1 LAQETK
7 KSWYLKDEPL
17 TDLDNQDR
25 FSHLAYVN
33 LLTEAITELEPPFT
47 LGVFGSWGVGKTSI
61 VNDLRDRLGQ
71 SDTNTRAV
79 AIDVWKYQDDSLR
92 RQFLYDLQLQLHD
105 QKALP
110 KGRDYVQEAYEERTK
125 ELPGKQRFDL
135 TRLRTLAVPLSL
147 SYGAMAA
154 LMGILLGLGIANPI
168 QVFVTAFV
176 APVTLYLVSEF
187 SRNVTVVPKDTIT
200 RPVYFSED
208 QFERKFGEVV
218 KDAKCSK
225 LVIIVDNL
233 DRCSHELAVNTLSAV
248 KTFLEPKGDKKCIF
262 VIPCDD
268 AAIKQHV
275 KAAYGMLSNDTR
287 SGATLDSEQYA
298 NEYLRKFFN
307 SAVRIDPFL
316 REEIEPYIEHLLG
329 QMRFTEGMPA
339 EEVSTLVQMVGFLFR
354 ENPRQIKQF
363 LNSLTSKYLLAQQRE
378 SGSSPQ
384 INPAISDE
392 KLFLAK
398 VAAIEY
404 RFPSLSRKFI
414 DDDNLY
420 PEVAS
425 ASTTPSRANEIKKLL
440 KLKEESADV
449 ALLENF
455 LRTTGHVTADNP
467 KAFFHLKQGKQEAR
481 VPNYAQFDSALRRG
495 DTEAIRA
502 AYEEGQD
509 EDNAARTDVLA
520 RSINDWAN
528 KGWIDY
534 ALSAIRV
541 AAALR
546 PSLATDGRRLSHEI
560 IRTLA
565 TTPGLLGV
573 IERIRDP
580 KAIFEMMDHALVDHR
595 RTVQN
600 SYINLFKTGPGSN
613 LEVKDV
619 KDTDYQF
626 QDEVARSFVA
636 HIKSLNSEQERR
648 IRDGTSAWDNPRPAL
663 LEALTS
669 TDEAK
674 EAFIEPSV
682 LNKVVANISSEEM
695 DSFAKSRTDDHHH
708 HPAMLVLV
716 RCQDMGNPTLANET
730 AEKLAEFLVHA
741 ASQNSD
747 PLFWYVIQVGADLV
761 TLLDQAETEPVGHI
775 TGQIRQ
781 KYQSVSPEQKT
792 SIMALLCR
800 LYNRASESERSN
812 VNNLLIN
819 DFLWNLSMDQAL
831 KVLEWRGEPEYSELP
846 WDQID
851 ARLAERLVAGP
862 DVSQADEHITM
873 LSTQLSQR
881 DPGYL
886 IPLLVKLLQ
895 RQEVQQ
901 AVSLVEQAVEYLP
914 KGNRGKSLLNPV
926 LEATLNTS
934 GPHGQPENHKLL
946 LNFTIKLKDLH
957 TREFKAKLDSHLLNL
972 ITGQDPL
979 RQIGIQILESGVSQ
993 GALSEDRYIA
1003 ILKKLAEWL
1012 VQQPTNSPLQT
1023 PLLPILDKIIIH
1035 KDKIFVTEPHRTEML
1050 KWLAARQEPSL
1061 PATERQNTLNHL
1073 VSFGELPQE
1082 VLYDVIPRLV
1092 HQAQNEGNEPT
1103 RDAIIDAL
1111 LTLYRHNKPH
1121 DQDLWTDLHQFRRSF
1136 LNGDDNQKKIG
1147 RKLDREMRKIRQEA
1161 RQASEENLEEE
1172 AEKEDK

>member
-1 LAQETK
+1 LVQETERT
-7 KSWYLKDEPL
+7 WYLKDEPL
-17 TDLDNQDR
+17 TDLGNQDR
-25 FSHLAYVN
+25 FSHRAYVN
-33 LLTEAITELEPPFT
+33 LLTEAITELKPPFT

-61 VNDLRDRLGQ
+61 VNDLRDRLSQ
-71 SDTNTRAV
+71 SDVNTIAV

-110 KGRDYVQEAYEERTK
+110 KGRDYVQEAYEERT
-125 ELPGKQRFDL
+125 EEITGKQRFDL
-135 TRLRTLAVPLSL
+135 ARLRTLAVPLLL
-147 SYGAMAA
+147 SYGAAAA
-154 LMGILLGLGIANPI
+154 LLWLLRGLGVENPI
-168 QVFVTAFV
+168 QLLVTAFV

-187 SRNVTVVPKDTIT
+187 SRNVTVVPKETIT

-208 QFERKFGEVV
+208 QFERKFEELV

-233 DRCSHELAVNTLSAV
+233 DRCSHELAVNTLSAI

-275 KAAYGMLSNDTR
+275 KAAYVVLSNDTQ
-287 SGATLDSEQYA
+287 SGVTLDPEQYA

-316 REEIEPYIEHLLG
+316 PEEIEPYIEHLLG
-329 QMRFTEGMPA
+329 QMRFTEDMPG

-384 INPAISDE
+384 INPAISDK

-425 ASTTPSRANEIKKLL
+425 AATTPSRANEIEKLL
-440 KLKEESADV
+440 GEQSADV

-455 LRTTGHVTADNP
+455 LRTTGHLTADNP
-467 KAFFHLKQGKQEAR
+467 KAFFHLKQSEQEAR

-495 DTEAIRA
+495 DTDAIRE

-509 EDNAARTDVLA
+509 EDNAARTDVLV

-546 PSLATDGRRLSHEI
+546 PSLKTGRERLSRRVV
-560 IRTLA
+560 RTLA

-573 IERIRDP
+573 IQRIRDP
-580 KAIFEMMDHALVDHR
+580 KAIFEMIDQALENHR
-595 RTVQN
+595 RTVQK
-600 SYINLFKTGPGSN
+600 SYIDLFITGPGSYM
-613 LEVKDV
+613 EAKEET
-619 KDTDYQF
+619 DTDFQF

-636 HIKSLNSEQERR
+636 HIGSLISGQKCR
-648 IRDGTSAWDNPRPAL
+648 IRDGTSVWENPRPAL

-674 EAFIEPSV
+674 AAFIEPAV

-695 DSFAKSRTDDHHH
+695 DSFVKSRTDDHHH

-716 RCQDMGNPTLANET
+716 RCQDMGDQTLANET
-730 AEKLAEFLVHA
+730 AEKLAEFLAYA

-747 PLFWYVIQVGADLV
+747 PLFWYVIQVGTDLV
-761 TLLDQAETEPVGHI
+761 TLLDQAETEPVDNI
-775 TGQIRQ
+775 IGQIRQ
-781 KYQSVSPEQKT
+781 KYQSVNPEQKM
-792 SIMALLCR
+792 SLMALLCR
-800 LYNRASESERSN
+800 FYNRASESERTH
-812 VNNLLIN
+812 VNGLLIS

-831 KVLEWRGEPEYSELP
+831 KVLEWRGESEYSELP
-846 WDQID
+846 WDQIYN
-851 ARLAERLVAGP
+851 RLAKRLVAGP
-862 DVSQADEHITM
+862 DASQAKEHIIM

-881 DPGYL
+881 DPRHL

-895 RQEVQQ
+895 LPEVQQ
-901 AVSLVEQAVEYLP
+901 TVALVEHAVKYLP
-914 KGNRGKSLLNPV
+914 QGNRGKSLLNLV
-926 LEATLNTS
+926 LEATLNKS
-934 GPHGQPENHKLL
+934 GPHGQPDNHKLL
-946 LNFTIKLKDLH
+946 LDFAIKMNDLH
-957 TREFKAKLDSHLLNL
+957 TREFKEKLDSHLFNL
-972 ITGQDPL
+972 ITGQEPL
-979 RQIGIQILESGVSQ
+979 RQIGIQILEAGVSQ
-993 GALSEDRYIA
+993 GALPEDRYIA
-1003 ILKKLAEWL
+1003 ILKKLSEWL
-1012 VQQPTNSPLQT
+1012 VQQPTSSPLQT
-1023 PLLPILDKIIIH
+1023 PLLQILGKIVIH
-1035 KDKIFVTEPHRTEML
+1035 KDKVLVTGPHRAGMI
-1050 KWLAARQEPSL
+1050 KWLAAKQEPSL

-1073 VSFGELPQE
+1073 VSFGELPRE

-1103 RDAIIDAL
+1103 RNIIIDAL
-1111 LTLYRHNKPH
+1111 LNLYQSNKPR
-1121 DQDLWTDLHQFRRSF
+1121 DQELWTDLHQFRLNL
-1136 LNGDDNQKKIG
+1136 LNGDDNQKKLG
-1147 RKLDREMRKIRQEA
+1147 RKLDRDMRKIRQEA
-1161 RQASEENLEEE
+1161 GQASEENLEES
-1172 AEKEDK
+1172 DRQ